1 MAAKRPELETDHPDH
16 AAALSALPGAPPPG
30 RSRPIILDCD
40 PGHDDALAIALACA
54 SPELEVLALTT
65 VAGNAPLE
73 LTTRNARRVLALL
86 GREDIP
92 VAAGADRP
100 LVHEPWVPSH
110 VHGASGL
117 DGADLPEPTVA
128 LRPEAAIE
136 LQVEL
141 LRRAASPV
149 TLVPTGPLTNI
160 ALLLRAFPAIRDR
173 IGAISLMGGALG
185 VGNTTASAEFNIW
198 HDPEAAAIVFESGI
212 PILMAGLDVTHQAL
226 VLPDDVA
233 RLEGLGTRTGRVFAD
248 LMRFFGLHHA
258 AKYGWA
264 GPPVHDAVAVAVLV
278 APWLL
283 ERRSLFVAVQTG
295 DGLTRG
301 RTVGDERGVAGR
313 APNAEVLVHVDRPAF
328 VDLVVEAV
336 ARFA

>member
-1 MAAKRPELETDHPDH
+1 
-16 AAALSALPGAPPPG
+16 
-30 RSRPIILDCD
+30 
-40 PGHDDALAIALACA
+40 
-54 SPELEVLALTT
+54 
-65 VAGNAPLE
+65 
-73 LTTRNARRVLALL
+73 VLALL
-86 GREDIP
+86 GREDVP

-100 LVHEPWVPSH
+100 LIREPWVPSH

-128 LRPEAAIE
+128 LPAEAAIE
-136 LQVEL
+136 LQVRL
-141 LRRAASPV
+141 IRGAQAPV

-160 ALLLRAFPAIRDR
+160 AMLLRAFPAIRDG
-173 IGAISLMGGALG
+173 IAAISLMGGSLG

-226 VLPDDVA
+226 VLPDDVD
-233 RLEGLGTRTGRVFAD
+233 RLAGLGTRTGRVFAD
-248 LMRFFGLHHA
+248 LMRFFGRHHA
-258 AKYGWA
+258 ETYGWP

-283 ERRSLFVAVQTG
+283 RRRVLRIDVETG

-313 APNAEVLVHVDRPAF
+313 APNAEVLVDVDRPAF
-328 VDLVVEAV
+328 IDLVVEAV
-336 ARFA
+336 GRFA